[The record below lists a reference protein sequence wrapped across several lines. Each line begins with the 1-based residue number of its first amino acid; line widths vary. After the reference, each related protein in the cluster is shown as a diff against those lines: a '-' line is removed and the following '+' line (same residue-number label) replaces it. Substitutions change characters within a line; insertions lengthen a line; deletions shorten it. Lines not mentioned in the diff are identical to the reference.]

1 MRGRWAVVHVGE
13 RCGRIVRH
21 MAELTWSGGQWA
33 GDLRLGRLSEVEWVE
48 GGWVGFGR
56 RWLACLD
63 SVILKKVHKKFPH
76 MIKKFAIV
84 TPLKLVGKPV
94 VNISESSEFI
104 CVASKIV

>member
-1 MRGRWAVVHVGE
+1 M
-13 RCGRIVRH
+13 
-21 MAELTWSGGQWA
+21 
-33 GDLRLGRLSEVEWVE
+33 
-48 GGWVGFGR
+48 
-56 RWLACLD
+56 
-63 SVILKKVHKKFPH
+63 ILKKVHKKFPH